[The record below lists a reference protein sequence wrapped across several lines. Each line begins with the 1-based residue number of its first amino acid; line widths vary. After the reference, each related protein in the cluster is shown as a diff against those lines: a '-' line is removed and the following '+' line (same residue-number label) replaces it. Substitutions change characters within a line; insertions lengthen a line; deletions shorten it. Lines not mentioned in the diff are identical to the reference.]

1 MEDIGIVTLGI
12 IGLNVIVSYFGFNNH
27 AFFENNLFQ
36 VRAILAGKDYKR
48 MITSGFLH
56 ADWGHLLFNMISF
69 YSFSTSLEY
78 YLGPVK
84 FLVLYFVSLVGGNV
98 LSLFIHQ
105 HHGNYRAVGAS
116 GAVCGIIFAAIALFP
131 GITLQL
137 MFIPIPIK
145 GWVFGILYALYTIYG
160 IKTNM
165 GNIGHEAH
173 LGGGIIGLI
182 IAVVLVP
189 AVLTTNLFAISMI
202 AIPTLGFIIVLVVK
216 PSLLIK

>member
-12 IGLNVIVSYFGFNNH
+12 IGLNGIVSYFGFNNH

-84 FLVLYFVSLVGGNV
+84 FLILYFVSLIGGNM

-105 HHGNYRAVGAS
+105 RHGNYRAVGAS

-131 GITLQL
+131 GIEVGFI
-137 MFIPIPIK
+137 FIPIPIP
-145 GWVFGILYALYTIYG
+145 GWIFGIIYALYTIYG
-160 IKTNM
+160 IKSNL

-173 LGGGIIGLI
+173 LGGGIIGLVV
-182 IAVVLVP
+182 AVVLVP

-202 AIPTLGFIIVLVVK
+202 AIPTLGFIIVLIVK
-216 PSLLIK
+216 PGLLIK